1 MDENK
6 SQKTNWLAIMSIL
19 LALLLVTQTGA
30 VLYYFYKKENSKE
43 QEDVRPFYLKNASS
57 HAHAYPQR
65 SFSKS
70 PQARQ
75 PSAPSYSYQDPWSMF
90 DQMQEHMDSIMGGFM
105 SGLPSMMSQMNQHM
119 GIDSMPSV
127 DMEEKNNSYIVRVD
141 IPGLDK
147 DKIELTVR
155 GEILTIQGVRETS
168 NQEQSG
174 SYYTQERSYGSF
186 SRSLRLPGPVD
197 DANVKADYQNGV
209 LTITLPK
216 ITEEQASK
224 KISVA

>member
-1 MDENK
+1 MNENK
-6 SQKTNWLAIMSIL
+6 SQKTNWLAVLSIL

-30 VLYYFYKKENSKE
+30 LLYYFNKKDAPAKQKEAQPFHYKSVSPSGSVNHPRQRQHS
-43 QEDVRPFYLKNASS
+43 VISNA
-57 HAHAYPQR
+57 YT
-65 SFSKS
+65 
-70 PQARQ
+70 
-75 PSAPSYSYQDPWSMF
+75 DPWSAF
-90 DQMQEHMDSIMGGFM
+90 DQMQENMNSMMGGFM

-127 DMEEKNNSYIVRVD
+127 DMNEKDNAYIVRVD

-155 GEILTIQGVRETS
+155 GEILTIQGVRETN
-168 NQEQSG
+168 NQEQTG

-216 ITEEQASK
+216 VTDEQASK
-224 KISVA
+224 KIAVV

>member
-1 MDENK
+1 MTDICEK
-6 SQKTNWLAIMSIL
+6 KVNWLAVLSIL
-19 LALLLVTQTGA
+19 LALLLMTQTGA
-30 VLYYFYKKENSKE
+30 FFYWLNKKENAQKKE
-43 QEDVRPFYLKNASS
+43 SDQPVHFKNVPASPIAYPRS
-57 HAHAYPQR
+57 SFSNLPKQKRQAVTAHAY
-65 SFSKS
+65 
-70 PQARQ
+70 
-75 PSAPSYSYQDPWSMF
+75 QDPLSAF
-90 DQMQEHMDSIMGGFM
+90 DQMQEDMGRMMGGFM
-105 SGLPSMMSQMNQHM
+105 AGLPAMMNQMNQHM

-127 DMEEKNNSYIVRVD
+127 DLEEKNNTYVVRVD

-168 NQEQSG
+168 NQEQTG
-174 SYYTQERSYGSF
+174 SFYTQERSYGSF

-197 DANVKADYQNGV
+197 DTNIKADYQNGV

-216 ITEEQASK
+216 TSDEKASK